1 MPSTR
6 PARHDCDHAAL
17 RPTPAHRAAYACAA
31 DSVLRGEDILHNV
44 FATARLGK
52 DVPLA
57 EAFALVG
64 EIDAMFESGNHLLL
78 DVVRMKAEDEY
89 TYIHSIAVCALMIRF
104 ARFLGMAEDTVRE
117 CGLAGLLHDV
127 GKMRLAPDVLHKH
140 GPFTHDEY
148 AEIKSHSEQGYQI
161 LKGVAGIPPG
171 AVEFARLHHEKI
183 DGSGYPLGLS
193 GDQIPLLARM
203 GAICDV
209 YDALTSER
217 AYKVAWSPAAA
228 IAKMRTSPGHFD
240 PDLLEAFAASLH
252 AETTGA

>member
-1 MPSTR
+1 MPST
-6 PARHDCDHAAL
+6 
-17 RPTPAHRAAYACAA
+17 TPAQQGPDLAVTHVNSPRHAEHAYAAS
-31 DSVLRGEDILHNV
+31 SVARGEGILQDV

-57 EAFALVG
+57 EALALVD
-64 EIDAMFESGNHLLL
+64 EIDAMFQRGNHMLL

-104 ARFLGMAEDTVRE
+104 ARFLGMTEEEVRE

-127 GKMRLAPDVLHKH
+127 GKMRLPADVLHKH

-193 GDQIPLLARM
+193 GDQIPLMARM

-217 AYKVAWSPAAA
+217 AYKVEWSPAAA
-228 IAKMRTSPGHFD
+228 IAKMVGSPGHFD
-240 PDLLEAFAASLH
+240 PGLLDAFADSLKL
-252 AETTGA
+252 